1 MPKPALAERLLRIR
15 RRVGAPVARATAL
28 VGIALLVMEIGAAGA
43 QVKLL
48 PTEEAFR
55 FSARALDARTVEAS
69 FAVADGYYLYR
80 DKLRF
85 SATPP
90 EVSLGPVALP
100 AGKVKE
106 DQFFG
111 KVETYR
117 DRVVVRLP
125 LDHAAAGQAVT
136 VRAESQGCADAGV
149 CYPPS
154 AQSVTVTLPQAG
166 APPGPLIDANP
177 PRKRW
182 FN

>member
-1 MPKPALAERLLRIR
+1 MPKPAPVESLLRAGR
-15 RRVGAPVARATAL
+15 RTRAPVASALAL
-28 VGIALLVMEIGAAGA
+28 VGIALLALEMGPARA

-55 FSARALDARTVEAS
+55 FAARALDVRTVEAS

-85 SATPP
+85 SATSPAVTVGAV
-90 EVSLGPVALP
+90 ELP

-106 DQFFG
+106 DPFFG

-125 LDHAAAGQAVT
+125 LENAVAGQAVT
-136 VRAESQGCADAGV
+136 LRADSQGCADVGV
-149 CYPPS
+149 CYP
-154 AQSVTVTLPQAG
+154 ANTQSVTVNVPQAG

>member
-1 MPKPALAERLLRIR
+1 MPKPAPADRLLRTGR
-15 RRVGAPVARATAL
+15 RARTSVAAVMAF
-28 VGIALLVMEIGAAGA
+28 VGIALLVLEIGAAHA

-55 FSARALDARTVEAS
+55 FSARALDARTVEAN

-85 SATPP
+85 SAGTPTVTVGTV
-90 EVSLGPVALP
+90 ELP
-100 AGKVKE
+100 AGKVKD

-125 LDHAAAGQAVT
+125 LENAAAGQSVT
-136 VRAESQGCADAGV
+136 VRADSQGCADVGV
-149 CYPPS
+149 CYPPNV
-154 AQSVTVTLPQAG
+154 QSVTVIVPQPG
-166 APPGPLIDANP
+166 APSGPLIDANP
-177 PRKRW
+177 PKKRW

>member
-1 MPKPALAERLLRIR
+1 MPKPAPAESLLRVGR
-15 RRVGAPVARATAL
+15 RARASVASALAL
-28 VGIALLVMEIGAAGA
+28 VGITLLVLEIGPAHA

-48 PTEEAFR
+48 PSEDAFR
-55 FSARALDARTVEAS
+55 FSARALDARTVETS

-85 SATPP
+85 SVAAPAVIVGTP
-90 EVSLGPVALP
+90 ELP

-125 LDHAAAGQAVT
+125 LENAAAGQSVT
-136 VRAESQGCADAGV
+136 VRADSQGCADVGV
-149 CYPPS
+149 CYPPNT
-154 AQSVTVTLPQAG
+154 QSVTVTVPQPG
-166 APPGPLIDANP
+166 GPSGPLIDANP
-177 PRKRW
+177 PKKRW

>member
-1 MPKPALAERLLRIR
+1 MPKPASAESLLRTGCR
-15 RRVGAPVARATAL
+15 SRTPVAPALAL
-28 VGIALLVMEIGAAGA
+28 VGIAFLMLEMGPARA
-43 QVKLL
+43 QVKPL

-55 FSARALDARTVEAS
+55 FAARALDTRTVEAS

-85 SATPP
+85 STTPP
-90 EVSLGPVALP
+90 AVTVGAVELP

-106 DQFFG
+106 DPFFG

-125 LDHAAAGQAVT
+125 LDNAAAGQAVT
-136 VRAESQGCADAGV
+136 LRADSQGCADVGV
-149 CYPPS
+149 CYPANS
-154 AQSVTVTLPQAG
+154 QSVTVTLPQAG

-177 PRKRW
+177 PKKRW

>member
-1 MPKPALAERLLRIR
+1 MPKPALAESLLRAAR
-15 RRVGAPVARATAL
+15 RARAPVAFAAAL
-28 VGIALLVMEIGAAGA
+28 VGAASLLDMGAAAA

-55 FSARALDARTVEAS
+55 FAARGLDARTVEAS

-85 SATPP
+85 SATP
-90 EVSLGPVALP
+90 EAVALGSVTLP

-106 DQFFG
+106 DPFFG
-111 KVETYR
+111 RVETYR

-125 LDHAAAGQAVT
+125 LDNAAPGQVVT

-149 CYPPS
+149 CYPPN
-154 AQSVTVTLPQAG
+154 AQSVTVTLPGAG
-166 APPGPLIDANP
+166 APPGVLIEANP

>member
-1 MPKPALAERLLRIR
+1 MPKPVPVESLLRIPR
-15 RRVGAPVARATAL
+15 RARTPVVPALAL
-28 VGIALLVMEIGAAGA
+28 VGIALFALEIGSASA
-43 QVKLL
+43 QGKLL
-48 PTEEAFR
+48 PPEEAFR
-55 FSARALDARTVEAS
+55 FSARALDARSVEAT

-85 SATPP
+85 ATVPAD
-90 EVSLGPVALP
+90 VRLGPVELP

-125 LDHAAAGQAVT
+125 LERAVAGQVVT
-136 VRAESQGCADAGV
+136 VRADSQGCADVGV
-149 CYPPS
+149 CYPPNT
-154 AQSVTVTLPQAG
+154 QSVTLTLPQAG
-166 APPGPLIDANP
+166 APPGPLIDATP

>member
-1 MPKPALAERLLRIR
+1 
-15 RRVGAPVARATAL
+15 
-28 VGIALLVMEIGAAGA
+28 
-43 QVKLL
+43 
-48 PTEEAFR
+48 
-55 FSARALDARTVEAS
+55 VEAS

-85 SATPP
+85 SATP
-90 EVSLGPVALP
+90 EAVALGSVTLP

-106 DQFFG
+106 DPFFG
-111 KVETYR
+111 RVETYR

-125 LDHAAAGQAVT
+125 LDNAAPGQVVT

-149 CYPPS
+149 CYPPN
-154 AQSVTVTLPQAG
+154 AQSVTVTLPGAG
-166 APPGPLIDANP
+166 APPGVLIEANP

>member
-1 MPKPALAERLLRIR
+1 MPKPASAESLLRTGCR
-15 RRVGAPVARATAL
+15 SRTPVAPALAL
-28 VGIALLVMEIGAAGA
+28 VGIAFLMLEMGPARA

-55 FSARALDARTVEAS
+55 FAARALDTRTVEAS

-85 SATPP
+85 STTPP
-90 EVSLGPVALP
+90 AVTVGAVELP

-106 DQFFG
+106 DPFFG

-125 LDHAAAGQAVT
+125 LDNAAAGQAVT
-136 VRAESQGCADAGV
+136 LRADSQGCADVGV
-149 CYPPS
+149 CYPANS
-154 AQSVTVTLPQAG
+154 QSVTVTLPQAG

-177 PRKRW
+177 PKKRW

>member
-1 MPKPALAERLLRIR
+1 MPKPALVESLLPGVR
-15 RRVGAPVARATAL
+15 RARAPVACAIAL
-28 VGIALLVMEIGAAGA
+28 VGAVALFDMGTAAA
-43 QVKLL
+43 QGKLL

-55 FSARALDARTVEAS
+55 FAARALDARTIEAS

-85 SATPP
+85 SAAP
-90 EVSLGPVALP
+90 EAVALGTAP
-100 AGKVKE
+100 LPPGKVKE
-106 DQFFG
+106 DPFFG
-111 KVETYR
+111 RVETYR

-125 LDHAAAGQAVT
+125 LDNAAPGQAVT

-149 CYPPS
+149 CYPPN
-154 AQSVTVTLPQAG
+154 AQSVTVTLPGAG
-166 APPGPLIDANP
+166 APPGPLIEANP

>member
-1 MPKPALAERLLRIR
+1 MPKSASAESLLRAGRRSRTPVAPAL
-15 RRVGAPVARATAL
+15 AL
-28 VGIALLVMEIGAAGA
+28 VGIALFVLEMGAVRA

-55 FSARALDARTVEAS
+55 FAARALDARTVEAS

-85 SATPP
+85 SAAAPAVTVGAV
-90 EVSLGPVALP
+90 ELP

-106 DQFFG
+106 DPFFG

-125 LDHAAAGQAVT
+125 LENATAGQAVT
-136 VRAESQGCADAGV
+136 VRADSQGCADVGV
-149 CYPPS
+149 CYT
-154 AQSVTVTLPQAG
+154 ANTQSVTVTLPAAG

-177 PRKRW
+177 PKKRW

>member
-1 MPKPALAERLLRIR
+1 MPKPAPDESLLR
-15 RRVGAPVARATAL
+15 VGRSARASVAPALAL
-28 VGIALLVMEIGAAGA
+28 VGIAFLLLEMGPARA

-55 FSARALDARTVEAS
+55 FSARALDTRTVEAT

-85 SATPP
+85 SAATPAVIVGTA
-90 EVSLGPVALP
+90 ELP

-125 LDHAAAGQAVT
+125 LEHAAAGQAVT
-136 VRAESQGCADAGV
+136 VRAESQGCADVGV
-149 CYPPS
+149 CYPPNI
-154 AQSVTVTLPQAG
+154 QSVTVTVPPPG

-177 PRKRW
+177 PKKRW

>member
-1 MPKPALAERLLRIR
+1 MPKPAAADSLRRGGR
-15 RRVGAPVARATAL
+15 RARASVAPAFAL
-28 VGIALLVMEIGAAGA
+28 VGITLLVLEIGPAHA

-48 PTEEAFR
+48 PPEEAFR
-55 FSARALDARTVEAS
+55 FSARALDARTVEAH

-85 SATPP
+85 AAGTPAVTVGTV
-90 EVSLGPVALP
+90 ELP

-125 LDHAAAGQAVT
+125 LENAAAGQSVT
-136 VRAESQGCADAGV
+136 VRADSQGCADVGV
-149 CYPPS
+149 CYPPNV
-154 AQSVTVTLPQAG
+154 QSVTLTVPQPG
-166 APPGPLIDANP
+166 APSGPLIDANP
-177 PRKRW
+177 PKKRW

>member
-1 MPKPALAERLLRIR
+1 MR
-15 RRVGAPVARATAL
+15 APVARACAL
-28 VGIALLVMEIGAAGA
+28 VGVAILVLEIGAAHA

-69 FAVADGYYLYR
+69 FAVAEGYYLYR

-85 SATPP
+85 SASPAT
-90 EVSLGPVALP
+90 VALGTVALP
-100 AGKVKE
+100 PGKAKE
-106 DQFFG
+106 DPFFG
-111 KVETYR
+111 KVDTYR

-125 LDHAAAGQAVT
+125 LESGAAGQTVT
-136 VRAESQGCADAGV
+136 LRAESQGCADAGV
-149 CYPPS
+149 CYPVN
-154 AQSVTVTLPQAG
+154 AQSVTVTLPAPG

-177 PRKRW
+177 PKKRW

>member
-1 MPKPALAERLLRIR
+1 MPKPDPADSLLRIR
-15 RRVGAPVARATAL
+15 RSAGAPVARAAAL
-28 VGIALLVMEIGAAGA
+28 VGIAILLLEIGAAGA

-85 SATPP
+85 SASPP
-90 EVSLGPVALP
+90 AVTIGPAELP
-100 AGKVKE
+100 AGKVK
-106 DQFFG
+106 DDAFFG

-149 CYPPS
+149 CYPPN
-154 AQSVTVTLPQAG
+154 AQSVTVTLPAAG

>member
-1 MPKPALAERLLRIR
+1 MR
-15 RRVGAPVARATAL
+15 APVARACAL
-28 VGIALLVMEIGAAGA
+28 VGVAILVLEIGAAHA

-69 FAVADGYYLYR
+69 FAVAEGYYLYR

-85 SATPP
+85 SASPAT
-90 EVSLGPVALP
+90 VALGTVALP
-100 AGKVKE
+100 PGKAKE
-106 DQFFG
+106 DPFFG
-111 KVETYR
+111 KVDTYR

-125 LDHAAAGQAVT
+125 LESGAAGQAVT
-136 VRAESQGCADAGV
+136 LRAESQGCADAGV
-149 CYPPS
+149 CYPVN
-154 AQSVTVTLPQAG
+154 AQSVTVTLPAPG

-177 PRKRW
+177 PKKRW

>member
-1 MPKPALAERLLRIR
+1 MMAF
-15 RRVGAPVARATAL
+15 
-28 VGIALLVMEIGAAGA
+28 VGIALLFLEIGAAHA

-69 FAVADGYYLYR
+69 FAVADGYSPYR

-85 SATPP
+85 STATPTVNFGTV
-90 EVSLGPVALP
+90 ELP

-125 LDHAAAGQAVT
+125 LENAAAGQAVT
-136 VRAESQGCADAGV
+136 VRADSQGCADVGV
-149 CYPPS
+149 CYPPNI
-154 AQSVTVTLPQAG
+154 QSVTVTVPPPG
-166 APPGPLIDANP
+166 APSGPLIDATP
-177 PRKRW
+177 PKKRW